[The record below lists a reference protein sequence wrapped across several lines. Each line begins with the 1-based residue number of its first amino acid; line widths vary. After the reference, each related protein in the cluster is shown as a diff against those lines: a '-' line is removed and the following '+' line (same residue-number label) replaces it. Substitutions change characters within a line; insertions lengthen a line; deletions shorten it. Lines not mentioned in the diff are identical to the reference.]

1 MNDRNNKM
9 QVVILAG
16 GRGTRLVP
24 MTDQIPK
31 PMVSILDRPF
41 LQYELHL
48 LKLQG
53 YCDILILTG
62 YLGEVIEKYF
72 KDGAALGLHI
82 VYSHE
87 QTPLG
92 TGGALKLAEKKIS
105 GDFILMNGDTL
116 FPFDLHELIGF
127 FHKHNKMG
135 VIAVS
140 KDPSCRSAFNIT
152 AGTEGLVEKYHK
164 KPPLSGADYASGGVG
179 VFKHELLSLIPSN
192 RPCSLEDDIY
202 DILIRNHDLAAY
214 VAPGAFYDMGT
225 PERLKRIQEFL
236 SP

>member
-1 MNDRNNKM
+1 MIDSDQKM

-16 GRGTRLVP
+16 GRGTRLAPV
-24 MTDQIPK
+24 TDQTPK
-31 PMVSILDRPF
+31 PMVPIHGNPF

-53 YCDILILTG
+53 YSNILILTG
-62 YLGEVIEKYF
+62 YLGERIEEYF
-72 KDGAALGLHI
+72 KDGTTLGLRI
-82 VYSHE
+82 AYSHE

-92 TGGALKLAEKKIS
+92 TGGALKLAENKIS
-105 GDFILMNGDTL
+105 GNFILMNGDTL

-135 VIAVS
+135 AIAVS

-152 AGTEGLVEKYHK
+152 AGKEGLVEKYHK
-164 KPPLSGADYASGGVG
+164 KPPLSGADYASGGVC
-179 VFKHELLSLIPSN
+179 VFKHELLNLIPLG
-192 RPCSLEDDIY
+192 RPCSLEEDIY
-202 DILIRNHDLAAY
+202 DALIRNHDLAAY

-225 PERLKRIQEFL
+225 PERLKKIEEFL
-236 SP
+236 AP